1 MPLLVLRL
9 LVLVLFIVISIIA
22 SIIPSTILLIWR
34 KSRKKCAPD
43 GISSSEDKTHIVHN
57 VIIEFLRSFDCG
69 LLLATFFLHL
79 IPYSRKTFELF
90 FLQMSAST
98 VKSLVLVRTDFVDTF
113 EYKGIPFV
121 ELMTCLS
128 FFGIY
133 FCEEFIQTCLKY
145 RKYYWFHNSSIIYSN
160 QSSDL
165 GSLDY
170 RLNKTRHYLISCSR
184 KTSEATSYSNTC
196 STKKASTDKRTATTK
211 IESTQESEE
220 PKDSLEVLSL
230 PYDSLEPTSLASQ
243 QLPSYWRT
251 DHKSVNNSVKLY
263 LPQLTCVNS
272 MPVLTV
278 LEGVIVCSQETHHV
292 LLLAFVVILF
302 HKIITSFTIISE
314 LFDRT
319 DSKLMPISTIMTF
332 TVLPA
337 VGFLVVVGLKDLIFV
352 ETTEN
357 RILSMVLSVISSGS
371 LLHLLLINVRN
382 SYMQFLMPHR
392 NGIVQH
398 FTMYS
403 GFIVIL
409 GFTAIFTAKP

>member
-9 LVLVLFIVISIIA
+9 LILVLFIVISIIA
-22 SIIPSTILLIWR
+22 SIVPSTILLIWR
-34 KSRKKCAPD
+34 KSRKKSVQD
-43 GISSSEDKTHIVHN
+43 RRGSEDDREDKDKTHIIHN
-57 VIIEFLRSFDCG
+57 IIIEFLRSFDCG

-90 FLQMSAST
+90 FLHMSANNI
-98 VKSLVLVRTDFVDTF
+98 KSLVLVRTDFVDTF

-121 ELMTCLS
+121 ELMVCLS

-145 RKYYWFHNSSIIYSN
+145 RKYYWFHNSTIIYSN
-160 QSSDL
+160 QSSDFA
-165 GSLDY
+165 SLDY

-184 KTSEATSYSNTC
+184 KTSEATTYSNIC
-196 STKKASTDKRTATTK
+196 STKNNSKNSK
-211 IESTQESEE
+211 IECTEE
-220 PKDSLEVLSL
+220 PSLEVLSL
-230 PYDSLEPTSLASQ
+230 PYDSLEPVSIAS

-251 DHKSVNNSVKLY
+251 DYKPDTNVKVY

-272 MPVLTV
+272 MPVLMM
-278 LEGVIVCSQETHHV
+278 LEGVVISSQETHHV
-292 LLLAFVVILF
+292 LLLTFAVILF

-314 LFDRT
+314 LYDRT
-319 DSKLMPISTIMTF
+319 DAKLMPISTIMTF

-337 VGFLVVVGLKDLIFV
+337 FGFVVVIGLKNLIFV
-352 ETTEN
+352 DTTEN

-371 LLHLLLINVRN
+371 LFHLLLINVRN

-409 GFTAIFTAKP
+409 GFTAVFNTKTR